1 MFMKKFLFSLL
12 LLCGCVLTS
21 IAQDVKTLHETAQN
35 YLRDGDYQN
44 AIIVL
49 GKALEVE
56 PTNKELLKDLLF
68 ANYLKRDFAKAIEIG
83 KPLVE
88 REDSDL
94 RSFQLLG
101 LVYKQI
107 AEFKECEKMYK
118 KGIKK
123 FPNAGILY
131 SEYGE
136 LLASKEISNAIKQW
150 EKGVEA
156 DVNFSTNYYYV
167 AKYYAQ
173 IGELLWSMLYAEMF
187 LNLESYTTKS
197 NEMKVLLLDQY
208 KKFYSSNDQKD
219 NFFAIKTNA
228 FTNNVARAM
237 IKQQNQATL
246 GITPETLTAIRTR
259 FILDWYDKYAD
270 KFPFRLFDHQRQ
282 LLQEG
287 YFESY
292 NQWLFGAATNNE
304 AYQKWQ
310 KDHAEEMSGFLN
322 FTRQRIF
329 KIPPGQQYRN
339 F

>member
-1 MFMKKFLFSLL
+1 MKKFFFSLL
-12 LLCGCVLTS
+12 IIFGFLTTS
-21 IAQDVKTLHETAQN
+21 IAQDVKTLHETAKT

-49 GKALEVE
+49 NRALDVE
-56 PTNKELLKDLLF
+56 PNNIELLKDLLF

-83 KPLVE
+83 KPLID
-88 REDSDL
+88 REDADL
-94 RSFQLLG
+94 RTFQLLG

-107 AEFKECEKMYK
+107 ADFKECEKMYK
-118 KGIKK
+118 KGIRK
-123 FPNAGILY
+123 FPAAGVLY

-136 LLASKEISNAIKQW
+136 LLAAKDTDNAIKQW

-156 DVNFSTNYYYV
+156 DVNYSTNYYYV
-167 AKYYAQ
+167 AKYYANT
-173 IGELLWSMLYAEMF
+173 GELLWSMLYAEIF

-197 NEMKVLLLDQY
+197 NEIKVLLLDQY
-208 KKFYSSNDQKD
+208 KKFYASNDQKD

-237 IKQQNQATL
+237 IKQQGQATL
-246 GITPETLTAIRTR
+246 GITPETLTALRTR

-270 KFPFRLFDHQRQ
+270 KFSFRLFDHQRQ

-304 AYQKWQ
+304 GYQKWQ
-310 KDHAEEMSGFLN
+310 KDHAEEMTGFLN
-322 FTRQRIF
+322 FIRQRIY
-329 KIPPGQQYRN
+329 KMPLGQQYRN